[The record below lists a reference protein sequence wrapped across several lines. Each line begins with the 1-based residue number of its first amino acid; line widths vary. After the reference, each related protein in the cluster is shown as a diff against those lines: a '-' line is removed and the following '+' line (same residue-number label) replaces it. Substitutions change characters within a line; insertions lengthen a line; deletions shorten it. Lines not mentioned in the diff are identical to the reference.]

1 MSNYHIRLSKKAE
14 KALDSLP
21 NQVVIRIYD
30 ALKTLSTNPKPFGY
44 KKLKK
49 HEGYRIR
56 IGDYR
61 AIYTIK
67 ENELIVLVLTIGH
80 RKDVYE

>member
-1 MSNYHIRLSKKAE
+1 MSNYHIWLSK

-21 NQVVIRIYD
+21 NQVVLWIYD
-30 ALKTLSTNPKPFGY
+30 ALKNLSTNPKPFRY

-49 HEGYRIR
+49 HEGYRIK

-61 AIYTIK
+61 SIYTIM
-67 ENELIVLVLTIGH
+67 ENELIILVLTIGWP
-80 RKDVYE
+80 

>member
-1 MSNYHIRLSKKAE
+1 M
-14 KALDSLP
+14 
-21 NQVVIRIYD
+21 
-30 ALKTLSTNPKPFGY
+30 
-44 KKLKK
+44 KK

-56 IGDYR
+56 LGDYR

-67 ENELIVLVLTIGH
+67 ENELIILVLTIGH